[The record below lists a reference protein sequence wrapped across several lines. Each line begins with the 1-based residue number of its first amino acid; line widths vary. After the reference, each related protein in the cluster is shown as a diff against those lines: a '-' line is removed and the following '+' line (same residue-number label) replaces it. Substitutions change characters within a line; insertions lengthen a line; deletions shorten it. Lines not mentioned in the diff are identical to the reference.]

1 MSLNLSTFASPA
13 AAAAAPCSKLT
24 LNISAFNGN
33 TTKVNVGRPTPKSFM
48 GPNPIL
54 IRNPNPTPTQP
65 KTAPWNPAASA
76 HLGAGMIRP
85 M

>member
-13 AAAAAPCSKLT
+13 SAAPCAKFT
-24 LNISAFNGN
+24 LNINAFNGN
-33 TTKVNVGRPTPKSFM
+33 TTNLNLGRPKPKSSFV
-48 GPNPIL
+48 G
-54 IRNPNPTPTQP
+54 PTPIPSQP
-65 KTAPWNPAASA
+65 KTVPWNPMASS

>member
-13 AAAAAPCSKLT
+13 SAAPCSKLT

-33 TTKVNVGRPTPKSFM
+33 TTNLNLGRPKPKSFAT
-48 GPNPIL
+48 PNPI
-54 IRNPNPTPTQP
+54 PTQP
-65 KTAPWNPAASA
+65 KTAPWNPMSSE
-76 HLGAGMIRP
+76 HLRAGMIRP